1 VTIKRASDAS
11 KAAAVLGRLGGLS
24 RSPAKI
30 EAARINGK
38 KGGRPKHVSPEAV
51 ARAMERRKERER
63 KRLEKQEKLNQR
75 LLKEK
80 ERKLA
85 IAREAYL
92 HVTGRGSHER

>member
-1 VTIKRASDAS
+1 MADAIKNYLSEIGRRGGQAKSER
-11 KAAAVLGRLGGLS
+11 KA
-24 RSPAKI
+24 
-30 EAARINGK
+30 EAARLNGR
-38 KGGRPKHVSPEAV
+38 KGGRPKLVDPEAV

-63 KRLEKQEKLNQR
+63 KRLEKQEKLNQK

-92 HVTGRGSHER
+92 HVTGRGQS

>member
-1 VTIKRASDAS
+1 MANKEISDAS
-11 KAAAVLGRLGGLS
+11 KAAAILGRLGGMK
-24 RSPAKI
+24 RTPAKA
-30 EAARINGK
+30 EASRINGR
-38 KGGRPKHVSPEAV
+38 KGGRPKLVDPEAV

-63 KRLEKQEKLNQR
+63 KRLEKQEKLNQK

-92 HVTGRGSHER
+92 HVTGRGQS